1 MILHYYFAR
10 KFLWTFVAI
19 ASVFVI
25 LLALID
31 LVDELQDF
39 PDLPFMDVLGVVLLN
54 VPHANYEILPLV
66 VILSAVALFLR
77 LARSSELVVTRA
89 AGRSALRSLAAPVT
103 VAALIGVLSITM
115 LNPLVAAA
123 SKRYNDVVNTYM
135 GGGTSVLAIAS
146 EGLWLRQG
154 SSEGQTVIH
163 AARASSDVTTL
174 YDATFINFSPEGE
187 PEQRIVAETASLE
200 AGQWDLKNA
209 KIWDLSPGRNPE
221 ASAEEIAQ
229 LELPSA
235 LTQDRIIDSFGK
247 PEYISLWDLPAFI
260 NQLEEAGFSARRY
273 AVWFQMELSRPLFL
287 VALVMVAAAF
297 TMRHARLSNTGV
309 SVLIAVMLGF
319 TLHYIRN
326 FAQILGE
333 NGQIPVYLA
342 AWAPPVASFMLAA
355 GILLHLEDG

>member
-10 KFLWTFVAI
+10 KFFWIFMAI
-19 ASVFVI
+19 TTVFVI

-39 PDLPFMDVLGVVLLN
+39 PELPFVDVLEIVLLN
-54 VPHANYEILPLV
+54 IPHANYEILPLV
-66 VILSAVALFLR
+66 MILAAVALFLR
-77 LARSSELVVTRA
+77 LARSSELVVVRA
-89 AGRSALRSLAAPVT
+89 AGRSALRSLLAPIV
-103 VAALIGVLSITM
+103 VAALIGVLAITVF
-115 LNPLVAAA
+115 NPIVAAA
-123 SKRYNDVVNTYM
+123 SKRYNDVVSGHL

-154 SSEGQTVIH
+154 SRDGQTVIH
-163 AARASSDVTTL
+163 AVRASSDVSTL
-174 YDATFINFSPEGE
+174 FGATFISFSSDGQPEE
-187 PEQRIVAETASLE
+187 RIVAETARLADGEWQLSNAKVWKLSQGVNSE
-200 AGQWDLKNA
+200 AGAEIKSS
-209 KIWDLSPGRNPE
+209 LS
-221 ASAEEIAQ
+221 I
-229 LELPSA
+229 PSA

-247 PEYISLWDLPAFI
+247 PEYIALWDLPRFI

-273 AVWFQMELSRPLFL
+273 AVWFQMELARPLFL

-297 TMRHARLSNTGV
+297 TMRHSRLSNTGL

-333 NGQIPVYLA
+333 SGQIPIYLA
-342 AWAPPVASFMLAA
+342 AWAPPLASFMLAI
-355 GILLHLEDG
+355 GILLHMEDG

>member
-1 MILHYYFAR
+1 M
-10 KFLWTFVAI
+10 
-19 ASVFVI
+19 
-25 LLALID
+25 
-31 LVDELQDF
+31 
-39 PDLPFMDVLGVVLLN
+39 
-54 VPHANYEILPLV
+54 
-66 VILSAVALFLR
+66 
-77 LARSSELVVTRA
+77 
-89 AGRSALRSLAAPVT
+89 
-103 VAALIGVLSITM
+103 
-115 LNPLVAAA
+115 
-123 SKRYNDVVNTYM
+123 
-135 GGGTSVLAIAS
+135 
-146 EGLWLRQG
+146 
-154 SSEGQTVIH
+154 
-163 AARASSDVTTL
+163 
-174 YDATFINFSPEGE
+174 
-187 PEQRIVAETASLE
+187 AETASLA